1 MRWPERIPSV
11 LGWWSGWRRGRTVGF
26 KAQRQVL
33 AEHSTLVDGT
43 EGEAEFLLADYPKGV
58 PADIRTQIHL
68 AAQRT
73 RTVVGAGS
81 TASELTVPA
90 GETALICG
98 TVGVVHG
105 DTVIIA
111 PSGLVTGEVKA
122 RHLVVFGRLGLG
134 AAAYVEV
141 DDLVVCSSARIHKTL
156 VACRSSSRIHPQAR
170 VTQTSVRRHAGA
182 VRADAHSGGATVQ
195 ALEGVNG
202 APKPSDAGS
211 VEPSA

>member
-1 MRWPERIPSV
+1 MRWPDHIPAV
-11 LGWWSGWRRGRTVGF
+11 LGWWSGWRRGRSGHTV
-26 KAQRQVL
+26 QRQVL

-43 EGEAEFLLADYPKGV
+43 EAEAEFLLADYPQGV

-73 RTVVGAGS
+73 RTIVGAGS

-98 TVGVVHG
+98 TAGVVHA

-111 PSGLVTGEVKA
+111 PSGLVTGEIKA

-134 AAAYVEV
+134 APAYVEV
-141 DDLVVCSSARIHKTL
+141 EDLVVCSSARIHKTL
-156 VACRSSSRIHPQAR
+156 VACQSSSRIHPQAK
-170 VTQTSVRRHAGA
+170 VTQTSVRRQVTRLRCSEVPAA
-182 VRADAHSGGATVQ
+182 VPQVLENVARSG
-195 ALEGVNG
+195 E
-202 APKPSDAGS
+202 S
-211 VEPSA
+211 V